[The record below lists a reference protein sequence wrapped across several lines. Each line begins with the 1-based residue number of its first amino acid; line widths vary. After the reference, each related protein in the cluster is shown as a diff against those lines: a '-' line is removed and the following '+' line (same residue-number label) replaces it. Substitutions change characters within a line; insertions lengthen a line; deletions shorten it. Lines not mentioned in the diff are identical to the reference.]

1 MPVGVEAVQQPLGAY
16 GLRLEG
22 LDGAAHLLADAEP
35 TWPRLRIEARLGP
48 IEEGPEEVGDNH
60 ASFRLRTGGRVL
72 VSRPDGR
79 AIISTARALSQS
91 EIVHPYLAPVA
102 AVMAYWFGRESFHG
116 GALQVGDAAWGVI
129 GDRDSGKS
137 TLLAHVAIGG
147 GGVVAD
153 DQLVVEGDTCFAGPR
168 SVDLRR
174 SAAAKLGGAA
184 LGVVGARER
193 WRVQLGAVPSK
204 LRLAGWFFLEW
215 GDALDLTPVVGAQ
228 RLDRLARHRGL
239 RIPPRDP
246 SLLLDLAELPSFVLR
261 RPRRWES
268 LADCADLLAQ
278 RATA

>member
-22 LDGAAHLLADAEP
+22 LDGAAHLLAHAEP
-35 TWPRLRIEARLGP
+35 SWPRLRVEARLGP
-48 IEEGPEEVGDNH
+48 IDEGPEEVEDNH
-60 ASFRLRTGGRVL
+60 ASLRLRNGGQVV
-72 VSRPDGR
+72 VSRTEGH
-79 AIISTARALSQS
+79 AIISTARTLKQF

-116 GALQVGDAAWGVI
+116 GAVQVGDAAWGVV

-137 TLLAHVAIGG
+137 TLLAHLALGG
-147 GGVVAD
+147 GAVVAD
-153 DQLVVEGDTCFAGPR
+153 DQLVVEGDTCFVGPR

-174 SAAAKLGGAA
+174 SAAERLGGAA

-193 WRVQLGAVPSK
+193 WRVQLGAVPSQ

-228 RLDRLARHRGL
+228 RLERLVRHRGL
-239 RIPPRDP
+239 LIPPRDP
-246 SLLLDLAELPSFVLR
+246 SLLLDLARLPSFVLR

-268 LADCADLLAQ
+268 LADCAELLVQ
-278 RATA
+278 RAGA